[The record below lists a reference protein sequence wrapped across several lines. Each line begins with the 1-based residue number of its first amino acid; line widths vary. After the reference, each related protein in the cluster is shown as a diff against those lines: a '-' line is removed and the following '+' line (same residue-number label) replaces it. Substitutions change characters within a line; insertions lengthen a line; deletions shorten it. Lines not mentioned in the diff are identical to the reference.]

1 MGKKSLMKKILFII
15 LTLTTTFIYSQTQY
29 EIGYRKG
36 YSEGYCYNVSYGC
49 SSPSLSVIPTPKK
62 FDDYKSYQQGYN
74 DGFVSGKSYKA
85 NGEGVIS
92 DETTLQRTP
101 YQYKDPEKLNL
112 FPTFN
117 VQSMLQNRY
126 NQQTQVLQ
134 AEYLRKN
141 ELKENKQKES
151 DYYTKRFQGDYDVV
165 SQYILTISGEMKKY
179 ESVLPV
185 AKRYSDQLNDLLSIT
200 INSLVDARNVKFANR
215 YFTKADY
222 EFYFDMMNN
231 HLKEGDKTISKF
243 SSVIDLFTKNTNTS
257 KYQGKYYTTEIT
269 LNILDMK
276 LEDYSFKN
284 TLRGHTLLNF
294 FSKNG
299 FSYLMF
305 KKPDMEKYGIVL
317 LYLADSNENTITFY
331 TSYNEEI
338 SINKKTNTLEW
349 FYNDSSLPYEEGE
362 FNMKAIY
369 RQIKIMK

>member
-1 MGKKSLMKKILFII
+1 MKKILFII

-49 SSPSLSVIPTPKK
+49 SSLSLSIIPTPKK
-62 FDDYKSYQQGYN
+62 FNDYKNYQQGYN
-74 DGFVSGKSYKA
+74 DGFVSGKSHKG
-85 NGEGVIS
+85 NGENSIS
-92 DETTLQRTP
+92 DGAPLQRIP

-141 ELKENKQKES
+141 ELEKNKQNES

-165 SQYILTISGEMKKY
+165 SQYILTISEEMKKY
-179 ESVLPV
+179 ENVLPI
-185 AKRYSDQLNDLLSIT
+185 AKRYSDQLNDLLLIT
-200 INSLVDARNVKFANR
+200 INSLVDARNAKFANR

-222 EFYFDMMNN
+222 QFYFDMMNN
-231 HLKEGDKTISKF
+231 HLKEGDKIISKL
-243 SSVIDLFTKNTNTS
+243 SSVIDLFAKNNNIS
-257 KYQGKYYTTEIT
+257 KYQGEYYTTEISF
-269 LNILDMK
+269 NILDMK
-276 LEDYSFKN
+276 LKDYSYKN
-284 TLRGHTLLNF
+284 SLKGHTLLNF
-294 FSKNG
+294 FTKNG
-299 FSYLMF
+299 FSYLIF
-305 KKPDMEKYGIVL
+305 KKPDMEKFGIVL
-317 LYLADSNENTITFY
+317 LYTAEATENEVTFY

-349 FYNDSSLPYEEGE
+349 FYNDPNFPYEEGE
-362 FNMKAIY
+362 YNMKAIY
-369 RQIKIMK
+369 KQIKVIK